1 MCETR
6 YTHGEKVIK
15 GVVMDG
21 TALGILGA
29 LPNFSRHAKFVN
41 PVKGV
46 PDKQYIVRDPKLYA
60 SIDSVLVS
68 PRNQGEENNFFVS
81 LRATSRRAE
90 DGLYSQLF

>member
-1 MCETR
+1 M
-6 YTHGEKVIK
+6 IK
-15 GVVMDG
+15 GVVMDR

-29 LPNFSRHAKFVN
+29 LPKFSRHAQFVN

-46 PDKQYIVRDPKLYA
+46 PDKQNIVRHPKFYA

-68 PRNQGEENNFFVS
+68 PRDQGEENNFFVS
-81 LRATSRRAE
+81 LRATLRRAE